1 MKYTKKV
8 LEHFMHPR
16 NLGKIKNP
24 DGFGEVT
31 NPTCGDTTRFYIKV
45 EKKEINGKE
54 AEIIKDIKF
63 ETLGCAAA
71 IATSSIAT
79 ELVKGKT
86 LKEALKLK
94 SGNIMKKL
102 GSLPLSKVHC
112 SLLAIDALKKAIEN
126 YERKKYT
133 LL

>member
-8 LEHFMHPR
+8 LEHFMHPK

-24 DGFGEVT
+24 DGFGKVT

-45 EKKEINGKE
+45 EKKEINGKK

-94 SGNIMKKL
+94 SGNIIKKL
-102 GSLPLSKVHC
+102 GGLPLPKVHC
-112 SLLAIDALKKAIEN
+112 SLLAIDALKKAIKN
-126 YERKKYT
+126 YKEKKRIY
-133 LL
+133 